1 MKEVRKSNTPV
12 ADAAKEAA
20 LMLLCDPLALICTV
34 VVFARSWEGGLAI
47 LALYACTVSFVV
59 LVTWL
64 KHRDTQ

>member
-1 MKEVRKSNTPV
+1 
-12 ADAAKEAA
+12 
-20 LMLLCDPLALICTV
+20 LICTV
-34 VVFARSWEGGLAI
+34 VVFARSWKGGLAI